1 MERFVHNLPVI
12 GILLLLVI
20 PFFLWGVVTHR
31 QQSPLKRISLPS
43 PWFRLFGSRDGTV
56 VVVALLIQIGMASLL
71 VWDIFLRAFRISENV
86 SVSAMLAMLTMLL
99 AMWMLRKKDG

>member
-1 MERFVHNLPVI
+1 
-12 GILLLLVI
+12 LLLVI
-20 PFFLWGVVTHR
+20 PFFLWGVATHR

-43 PWFRLFGSRDGTV
+43 PWSRLFGSRDGTV

-99 AMWMLRKKDG
+99 AMWLLRQKDG